1 MSNTRLRALFVLPTS
16 KTHSRYS
23 HLAITPA
30 QIGPPQMHIWTVL
43 TGCLV
48 EPRWYIMLLNLA
60 AVAYAGQIIEP
71 LWGAVEHGKFV
82 AVAACSTG
90 LGAALTY
97 IFIYAFSTEKASGIS
112 VLFHNFGG
120 FWGVLAG
127 YLVTFKQLYPQRK
140 LALPG
145 VKAVSVDCRLGPLLF
160 CGSLAVLA
168 AVTSVVDG
176 SMAIMATNGAMW
188 SWVYLR
194 FYQAK
199 DGSLGDPSESFTFV
213 DFFPTLVQ
221 PVVSLVAGR
230 VWSLAVTVRLCSNKP
245 HVFDLSAPS
254 AIKIALPGVTP
265 SDADRRRNIALRD
278 LNARTGSNGGG
289 TVPPPYPNEG
299 GGSGGG
305 GVHGGNTDGSEG
317 GGVTVNEN

>member
-1 MSNTRLRALFVLPTS
+1 
-16 KTHSRYS
+16 
-23 HLAITPA
+23 
-30 QIGPPQMHIWTVL
+30 VL

-48 EPRWYIMLLNLA
+48 ESHWYIMLLNLV
-60 AVAYAGQIIEP
+60 AVAYAGKTIEP
-71 LWGAVEHGKFV
+71 LWGMVEHGKFV
-82 AVAACSTG
+82 AVAASSTG

-127 YLVTFKQLYPQRK
+127 YLVTLKQLFPQSK
-140 LALPG
+140 LAFPG
-145 VKAVSVDCRLGPLLF
+145 VKALQVDCRLGPLLF
-160 CGSLAVLA
+160 CGALSVLA
-168 AVTSVVDG
+168 AVTTVVDG
-176 SMAIMATNGAMW
+176 SMAIMAINGALW

-199 DGSLGDPSESFTFV
+199 DGSIGDLSESFTFV
-213 DFFPTLVQ
+213 DFFPALVQ

-230 VWSLAVTVRLCSNKP
+230 VWSLAVAVRLCSNKP

-278 LNARTGSNGGG
+278 LNARTGSSGGDAMAPPSYPNNGDGG
-289 TVPPPYPNEG
+289 TAG
-299 GGSGGG
+299 DGDGSGAGPS
-305 GVHGGNTDGSEG
+305 NAGSGSAEG
-317 GGVTVNEN
+317 ISLHVSN